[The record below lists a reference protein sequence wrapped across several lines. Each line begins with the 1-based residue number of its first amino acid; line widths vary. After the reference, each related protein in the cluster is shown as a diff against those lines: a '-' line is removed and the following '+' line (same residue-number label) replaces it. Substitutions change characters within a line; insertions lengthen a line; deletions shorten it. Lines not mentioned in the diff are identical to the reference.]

1 MSRSLHSQG
10 LMSNI
15 NRGVNTLIAMT
26 KIMAVVSI
34 SFMMLHVV
42 ATVIARWIFSYSLPG
57 TMIFVSYYYMAIVAF
72 LPLAY
77 VERHGGHIDVE
88 VIVNLLPSGFQKI
101 LSYIA
106 KLISLVVVA
115 AFAIRTFQVA
125 LGELELKTAMI
136 QGSHTIAVWPTYFI
150 LPIGSALMVV
160 VIAARLFARRDKNL
174 IETLEE

>member
-1 MSRSLHSQG
+1 
-10 LMSNI
+10 
-15 NRGVNTLIAMT
+15 MT

-34 SFMMLHVV
+34 ALMMLHVV
-42 ATVIARWIFSYSLPG
+42 ATVIARWVFSYSLPG

-77 VERHGGHIDVE
+77 VEQQGGHIDVE
-88 VIVNLLPSGFQKI
+88 VIVNLLSFGFQQI
-101 LSYIA
+101 LSYVA

-136 QGSHTIAVWPTYFI
+136 QGSHTIVVWPTYFI

-160 VIAARLFARRDKNL
+160 VIAASLFARRDGDVIENL
-174 IETLEE
+174 ED